1 MPVYHPHII
10 PSLALQAYN
19 ARNTV
24 QSRIK
29 IRRLIDPK
37 EVGPSASSGTRMKV
51 GEGGQGA
58 GAHNF
63 LLHINLK
70 VGEGGQ
76 GAGAYK
82 FLLHINTSLKRKR
95 RFFKCPFTI
104 HTLFLRLRFRLITQ
118 ERLWVRA
125 SPHLLSL
132 KRARQRKIEGSAADF
147 FCFETQL
154 LQFDNDAFSLI
165 ALDFDFTIFDC
176 SPGATL

>member
-29 IRRLIDPK
+29 IRRLMDPK
-37 EVGPSASSGTRMKV
+37 EVGPSASSGTR
-51 GEGGQGA
+51 
-58 GAHNF
+58 
-63 LLHINLK
+63 LK

-118 ERLWVRA
+118 KVVCK
-125 SPHLLSL
+125 SP
-132 KRARQRKIEGSAADF
+132 
-147 FCFETQL
+147 TPP
-154 LQFDNDAFSLI
+154 
-165 ALDFDFTIFDC
+165 TIFEE
-176 SPGATL
+176 SKTRKNRRISRRLFWF

>member
-118 ERLWVRA
+118 KVVGK
-125 SPHLLSL
+125 SP
-132 KRARQRKIEGSAADF
+132 
-147 FCFETQL
+147 TPP
-154 LQFDNDAFSLI
+154 
-165 ALDFDFTIFDC
+165 TIFEE
-176 SPGATL
+176 SKTRKNRRISRRLFWF